1 VLGPFVILMAILFFS
16 SLPLGLIFLALGLFN
31 REPRRCMTCGYDR
44 QGLKAD
50 AVCPECAAS
59 PNASTGKAIP
69 RVNWQVRLGT
79 VLLCVSGV
87 PLLIL
92 IAVLIGRVT

>member
-1 VLGPFVILMAILFFS
+1 MLGTFTILMAILFFACV
-16 SLPLGLIFLALGLFN
+16 PMGLIFLALGLFN
-31 REPRRCMTCGYDR
+31 RAPRRCMACGYDR
-44 QGLKAD
+44 QGLRPE

-59 PNASTGKAIP
+59 PNASTGKEIP

-87 PLLIL
+87 PLLVL
-92 IAVLIGRVT
+92 IAVLIGRLT